1 MLKLIISGALLLAVC
16 IASGAALEAIQIS
29 NDGRG
34 FVRAKSGKPFIAW
47 GFNYDRDY
55 KFRLIEEYWDKEWAT
70 VESDF
75 RQMQKMGANVVRVH
89 LQYAKFMDAPDKPHV
104 AALDR
109 LEKLVALVESLGLYL
124 DVTGL
129 GCYRL
134 KDQPAWYAEMPEK
147 DRWAAQAVFW
157 GALAKRCAGRAGVMA
172 FDLVNE
178 PVVGSKLAP
187 GKWVHEAELGGFHYV
202 QFIALDQGDR
212 DGADLWR
219 QWTHTLASAIRK
231 QDPHRLVTVGLLPLP
246 NGDMLRGVSQEVDYM
261 SVHLYPKKGKI
272 DDDIRTLKLYALGKP
287 LIVEETFP
295 LECSQTEMLDF
306 LEKSRGI
313 ANGWISFY
321 WGRPLAELK
330 ASSDKSDR
338 MLLNWLE
345 AFQRMAPSIHGE
357 TAATTD
363 GRW

>member
-1 MLKLIISGALLLAVC
+1 MHCLRRCLG
-16 IASGAALEAIQIS
+16 G
-29 NDGRG
+29 N
-34 FVRAKSGKPFIAW
+34 P
-47 GFNYDRDY
+47 
-55 KFRLIEEYWDKEWAT
+55 
-70 VESDF
+70 DF
-75 RQMQKMGANVVRVH
+75 QRRQRI
-89 LQYAKFMDAPDKPHV
+89 
-104 AALDR
+104 
-109 LEKLVALVESLGLYL
+109 
-124 DVTGL
+124 
-129 GCYRL
+129 
-134 KDQPAWYAEMPEK
+134 
-147 DRWAAQAVFW
+147 
-157 GALAKRCAGRAGVMA
+157 CAGEIRKAVYR
-172 FDLVNE
+172 
-178 PVVGSKLAP
+178 
-187 GKWVHEAELGGFHYV
+187 LGGFHYV
-202 QFIALDQGDR
+202 QFIALGQGDR

-321 WGRPLAELK
+321 WGRPPAELK

-338 MLLNWLE
+338 MLLNSLE
-345 AFQRMAPSIHGE
+345 AFQKMAPPIHGE
-357 TAATTD
+357 TPATTD